1 MTPDERLLP
10 LEGVENFRD
19 YGGYAVPGGLR
30 IVRGR
35 LWRSAHHGG
44 ATDADLARIAG
55 LGLTAVVDLRRPTE
69 RANQPSRRPDG
80 FAGQVIDCD
89 AGDQAEPPHVAFL
102 RETDLS
108 AESARAFFL
117 DYYQRAPFEPR
128 HIELF
133 TRYFEALGSGGPV
146 LIHCTAG
153 KDRTGLL
160 AALTHSLLGVHPD
173 DAAADFELTNR
184 AARIEARLPQVTQ
197 SLAESLGRTPSETAV
212 RAFLGVDGAYLE
224 AAFGAIAAEHGSTG
238 AYLARLGVDARTAAR
253 LRDLWLEPADGVIL
267 SP

>member
-1 MTPDERLLP
+1 MTPEDRILP

-30 IVRGR
+30 VVRGR
-35 LWRSAHHGG
+35 LWRSAHHGA

-80 FAGQVIDCD
+80 FAGRVIDCD

-117 DYYQRAPFEPR
+117 DYYRKAPFEPR
-128 HIELF
+128 HLELF
-133 TRYFEALGSGGPV
+133 GRYFEALDMGRPV

-160 AALTHSLLGVHPD
+160 AALTHHLLGVD
-173 DAAADFELTNR
+173 EADLLADFELTNR
-184 AARIEARLPQVTQ
+184 AARIETRLPQVTE
-197 SLAESLGRTPSETAV
+197 AMTESLGRRPSETAV
-212 RAFLGVDGAYLE
+212 RAFLGVERTYLAE
-224 AAFGAIAAEHGSTG
+224 AFGAIRQEAGSVE
-238 AYLARLGVDARTAAR
+238 AYLAGLGLDGARVEH
-253 LRDLWLEPADGVIL
+253 LRRTWLEPAQA
-267 SP
+267 

>member
-1 MTPDERLLP
+1 MTPEDRILP

-30 IVRGR
+30 VVRGR
-35 LWRSAHHGG
+35 LWRSAHHGA
-44 ATDADLARIAG
+44 ATDDDLARIAG

-80 FAGQVIDCD
+80 FAGRVIDCD

-117 DYYQRAPFEPR
+117 DYYRKAPFEPR
-128 HIELF
+128 HLELF
-133 TRYFEALGSGGPV
+133 GRYFEALDMGRPV

-160 AALTHSLLGVHPD
+160 AALTHHLLGVD
-173 DAAADFELTNR
+173 EVDLLADFELTNR
-184 AARIEARLPQVTQ
+184 AARIETRLPQVTE
-197 SLAESLGRTPSETAV
+197 AMTESLGRRPSETAV
-212 RAFLGVDGAYLE
+212 RAFLGVERTYLAE
-224 AAFGAIAAEHGSTG
+224 AFGAIRREAGSVE
-238 AYLARLGVDARTAAR
+238 AYLAGLGLDGARVEH
-253 LRDLWLEPADGVIL
+253 LRRTWLEPAQA
-267 SP
+267 

>member
-1 MTPDERLLP
+1 MTPEDRILP

-30 IVRGR
+30 VVRGR
-35 LWRSAHHGG
+35 LWRSAHHGA
-44 ATDADLARIAG
+44 ATDDDLARIAG

-80 FAGQVIDCD
+80 FAGRVIDCD

-102 RETDLS
+102 RKTDLS

-117 DYYQRAPFEPR
+117 DYYRKAPFEPR
-128 HIELF
+128 HLELF
-133 TRYFEALGSGGPV
+133 GRYFEALDMGRPV

-160 AALTHSLLGVHPD
+160 AALTHHLLGVD
-173 DAAADFELTNR
+173 EVDLLADFELTNR
-184 AARIEARLPQVTQ
+184 AARIETRLPQVTE
-197 SLAESLGRTPSETAV
+197 AMTESLGRRPSETAV
-212 RAFLGVDGAYLE
+212 RAFLGVDRTYLAE
-224 AAFGAIAAEHGSTG
+224 AFGAIRREAGSVE
-238 AYLARLGVDARTAAR
+238 AYLAGLGLDGARVEH
-253 LRDLWLEPADGVIL
+253 LRRTWLEPAQA
-267 SP
+267 

>member
-1 MTPDERLLP
+1 MTPEDRTLP

-30 IVRGR
+30 VVRGR
-35 LWRSAHHGG
+35 LWRSAHHGA
-44 ATDADLARIAG
+44 ATDDDLARIAG

-80 FAGQVIDCD
+80 FAGRVIDCD

-102 RETDLS
+102 RKTDLS

-117 DYYQRAPFEPR
+117 DYYRKAPFEPR
-128 HIELF
+128 HLELF
-133 TRYFEALGSGGPV
+133 GRYFEALDMGRPV

-160 AALTHSLLGVHPD
+160 AALTHHLLGVD
-173 DAAADFELTNR
+173 EADLLADFELTNR
-184 AARIEARLPQVTQ
+184 AARIETRLPQVTE
-197 SLAESLGRTPSETAV
+197 AMTESLGRRPSETAV
-212 RAFLGVDGAYLE
+212 RAFLGVDRTYLAE
-224 AAFGAIAAEHGSTG
+224 AFGAIRREAGSVE
-238 AYLARLGVDARTAAR
+238 AYLAGLGLDGARVEH
-253 LRDLWLEPADGVIL
+253 LRRTWLEPAQA
-267 SP
+267 

>member
-1 MTPDERLLP
+1 MTPEDRTLP

-30 IVRGR
+30 VVRGR
-35 LWRSAHHGG
+35 LWRSAHHGA
-44 ATDADLARIAG
+44 ATDDDLARIAG

-80 FAGQVIDCD
+80 FAGRVIDCD

-102 RETDLS
+102 RKTDLS

-117 DYYQRAPFEPR
+117 DYYRKAPFEPR
-128 HIELF
+128 HLELF
-133 TRYFEALGSGGPV
+133 GRYFEALDMGRPV

-160 AALTHSLLGVHPD
+160 AALTHHLLGVD
-173 DAAADFELTNR
+173 EADLLADFELTNR
-184 AARIEARLPQVTQ
+184 AARIETRLPQVTEA
-197 SLAESLGRTPSETAV
+197 LTESLGRRPSETAV
-212 RAFLGVDGAYLE
+212 RAFLGVERTYLAE
-224 AAFGAIAAEHGSTG
+224 AFGAIRREAGSVE
-238 AYLARLGVDARTAAR
+238 AYLAGLGLDGARVEH
-253 LRDLWLEPADGVIL
+253 LRRTWLEPAQA
-267 SP
+267 

>member
-1 MTPDERLLP
+1 MTPEDRTLP

-30 IVRGR
+30 VVRGR
-35 LWRSAHHGG
+35 LWRSAHHGA
-44 ATDADLARIAG
+44 ATDDDLARIAG

-80 FAGQVIDCD
+80 FAGRVIDCD

-117 DYYQRAPFEPR
+117 DYYRKAPFEPR
-128 HIELF
+128 HLELF
-133 TRYFEALGSGGPV
+133 GRYFEALDMGRPV

-160 AALTHSLLGVHPD
+160 AALTHHLLGVD
-173 DAAADFELTNR
+173 EADLLADFELTNR
-184 AARIEARLPQVTQ
+184 AARIETRLPQVTE
-197 SLAESLGRTPSETAV
+197 AMTESLGRRPSETAV
-212 RAFLGVDGAYLE
+212 RAFLGVDRTYLAE
-224 AAFGAIAAEHGSTG
+224 AFGAIRREAGSVE
-238 AYLARLGVDARTAAR
+238 AYLAGLGLGGARVEH
-253 LRDLWLEPADGVIL
+253 LRRTWLEPAQA
-267 SP
+267 

>member
-19 YGGYAVPGGLR
+19 YGGYAVPGGLQVR
-30 IVRGR
+30 RGR
-35 LWRSAHHGG
+35 LWRSAHHGA

-69 RANQPSRRPDG
+69 RANQPSRRPEG
-80 FAGQVIDCD
+80 FGGRIIDCD
-89 AGDQAEPPHVAFL
+89 QGDQAEPPHVAFL

-108 AESARAFFL
+108 AQSARAFFL
-117 DYYQRAPFEPR
+117 DYYRRAPFEPR

-133 TRYFEALGSGGPV
+133 TRYFEALGEGAPV

-212 RAFLGVDGAYLE
+212 RAFLGVDGAYLA
-224 AAFGAIAAEHGSTG
+224 AAFDAITAEHGSIE
-238 AYLARLGVDARTAAR
+238 AYLARLGVDPRAAGR
-253 LRDLWLEPADGVIL
+253 LREIWLEPMEA
-267 SP
+267 

>member
-30 IVRGR
+30 VVRGR
-35 LWRSAHHGG
+35 LWRSAHHGA
-44 ATDADLARIAG
+44 ATDDDLARIAG

-80 FAGQVIDCD
+80 FAGRVIDCD

-117 DYYQRAPFEPR
+117 DYYRKAPFEPR
-128 HIELF
+128 HLELF
-133 TRYFEALGSGGPV
+133 GRYFEALDMGRPV

-160 AALTHSLLGVHPD
+160 AALTHHLLGVD
-173 DAAADFELTNR
+173 EADLLADFELTNR
-184 AARIEARLPQVTQ
+184 AARIETRLPQVTE
-197 SLAESLGRTPSETAV
+197 AMTESLGRRPSETAV
-212 RAFLGVDGAYLE
+212 RAFLGVERTYLAE
-224 AAFGAIAAEHGSTG
+224 AFGAIRREAGSVE
-238 AYLARLGVDARTAAR
+238 AYLAGLGLDGARVEH
-253 LRDLWLEPADGVIL
+253 LRRTWLEPAQA
-267 SP
+267 

>member
-1 MTPDERLLP
+1 MTPEDRILP

-30 IVRGR
+30 VVRGR
-35 LWRSAHHGG
+35 LWRSAHHGA

-80 FAGQVIDCD
+80 FAGRVIDCD

-117 DYYQRAPFEPR
+117 DYYRKAPFEPR
-128 HIELF
+128 HLELF
-133 TRYFEALGSGGPV
+133 GRYFEALDMGRPV

-160 AALTHSLLGVHPD
+160 AALTHHLLGVD
-173 DAAADFELTNR
+173 EADLLADFELTNR
-184 AARIEARLPQVTQ
+184 AARIETRLPQVTE
-197 SLAESLGRTPSETAV
+197 AMTESLGRRPSETAV
-212 RAFLGVDGAYLE
+212 RAFLGVERTYLAE
-224 AAFGAIAAEHGSTG
+224 AFGAIRREAGSVE
-238 AYLARLGVDARTAAR
+238 AYLAGLGLDGARVEH
-253 LRDLWLEPADGVIL
+253 LRRTWLEPAQA
-267 SP
+267 

>member
-1 MTPDERLLP
+1 MTPEDRILP

-30 IVRGR
+30 VVRGR
-35 LWRSAHHGG
+35 LWRSAHHGA
-44 ATDADLARIAG
+44 ATDDDLARIAG

-80 FAGQVIDCD
+80 FAGRVIDCD

-117 DYYQRAPFEPR
+117 DYYRKAPFEAR
-128 HIELF
+128 HLELF
-133 TRYFEALGSGGPV
+133 GRYFEALDMGRPV

-160 AALTHSLLGVHPD
+160 AALTHHLLGVD
-173 DAAADFELTNR
+173 EADLLADFELTNR
-184 AARIEARLPQVTQ
+184 AARIETRLPQVREAMT
-197 SLAESLGRTPSETAV
+197 ESLGRRPSETAV
-212 RAFLGVDGAYLE
+212 RAFLGVDRTYLAE
-224 AAFGAIAAEHGSTG
+224 AFGAIRREAGSVE
-238 AYLARLGVDARTAAR
+238 AYLAGLGLDGARVEH
-253 LRDLWLEPADGVIL
+253 LRRTWLEPAQA
-267 SP
+267 

>member
-1 MTPDERLLP
+1 MTPEDRILP

-30 IVRGR
+30 VVRGR
-35 LWRSAHHGG
+35 LWRSAHHGA

-80 FAGQVIDCD
+80 FAGRVIDCD

-102 RETDLS
+102 RKTDLS

-117 DYYQRAPFEPR
+117 DYYRKAPFEPR
-128 HIELF
+128 HLELF
-133 TRYFEALGSGGPV
+133 GRYFEALDMGRPV

-160 AALTHSLLGVHPD
+160 AALTHHLLGVD
-173 DAAADFELTNR
+173 EADLLADFELTNR
-184 AARIEARLPQVTQ
+184 AARIETRLPQVREAMT
-197 SLAESLGRTPSETAV
+197 ESLGRRPSETAV
-212 RAFLGVDGAYLE
+212 RAFLGVERTYLAE
-224 AAFGAIAAEHGSTG
+224 AFGAIRREAGSVE
-238 AYLARLGVDARTAAR
+238 AYLAGLGLDGARVEH
-253 LRDLWLEPADGVIL
+253 LRRTWLEPAQA
-267 SP
+267 

>member
-30 IVRGR
+30 VVRGR

-44 ATDADLARIAG
+44 ATDADLARIAS
-55 LGLTAVVDLRRPTE
+55 LGLSAVVDLRRPTE
-69 RANQPSRRPDG
+69 RANQPSRRPEG
-80 FAGQVIDCD
+80 FAGRVIDCD
-89 AGDQAEPPHVAFL
+89 HGDQAEPPHVAFL

-108 AESARAFFL
+108 AQSARAFFL
-117 DYYQRAPFEPR
+117 DYYRNAPFELR
-128 HIELF
+128 HQELF
-133 TRYFEALGSGGPV
+133 SRYFEALGEGRAV

-160 AALTHSLLGVHPD
+160 AALTHHLLGVHPM

-184 AARIEARLPQVTQ
+184 AARIEARLAQVTEALTQ
-197 SLAESLGRTPSETAV
+197 SLGRRPSETAV
-212 RAFLGVDGAYLE
+212 RAFLGVEGAYLE
-224 AAFGAIAAEHGSTG
+224 AAFAAIRERSGSVES
-238 AYLARLGVDARTAAR
+238 YLAGLGVDDRAAGR
-253 LRDLWLEPADGVIL
+253 LRALWLAPAQA
-267 SP
+267 

>member
-1 MTPDERLLP
+1 MTPEDRILP

-30 IVRGR
+30 VVRGR
-35 LWRSAHHGG
+35 LWRSAHHGA

-80 FAGQVIDCD
+80 FAGRVIDCD
-89 AGDQAEPPHVAFL
+89 GGDQAEPPHVAFL

-117 DYYQRAPFEPR
+117 DYYRKAPFEPR
-128 HIELF
+128 HLELF
-133 TRYFEALGSGGPV
+133 GRYFEALDMGRPV

-160 AALTHSLLGVHPD
+160 AALTHHLLGVD
-173 DAAADFELTNR
+173 EADLLADFELTNR
-184 AARIEARLPQVTQ
+184 AARIETRLPQVTE
-197 SLAESLGRTPSETAV
+197 AMTESLGRRPSETAV
-212 RAFLGVDGAYLE
+212 RAFLGVDRTYLAE
-224 AAFGAIAAEHGSTG
+224 AFGAIRREAGSVE
-238 AYLARLGVDARTAAR
+238 AYLAGLGLDGARVEH
-253 LRDLWLEPADGVIL
+253 LRRTWLEPAQA
-267 SP
+267 